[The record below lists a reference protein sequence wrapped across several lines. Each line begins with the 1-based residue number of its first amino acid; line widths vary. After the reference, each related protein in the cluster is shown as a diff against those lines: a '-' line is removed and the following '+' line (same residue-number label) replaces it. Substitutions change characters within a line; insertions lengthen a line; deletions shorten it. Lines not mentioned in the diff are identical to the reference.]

1 VEPPRYDQAAAAAAL
16 KPKDYRN
23 ALRAL
28 AVAVEE
34 AKIGVAA
41 NERLSPHA
49 LRHTYTSHLI
59 VGLELDVAAMSKLAG
74 DANPQVT
81 MRV

>member
-1 VEPPRYDQAAAAAAL
+1 
-16 KPKDYRN
+16 
-23 ALRAL
+23 
-28 AVAVEE
+28 VEE